1 MFNSK
6 KHLPRRTFLKGVGVT
21 MALPLLDAMIP
32 ASTALAQ
39 TAAAPKL
46 RAGFI
51 YMPHGAVMTHWTPEK
66 TGTDFEFTPILKAL
80 EPFKKQLTIVSGLE
94 NKAAIAPP
102 VHALSPGT
110 WLSGVAPRKSA
121 DPWGG
126 KTIDQMIAEK
136 IGQDSPFASLEVG
149 IEGRGGGGSCD
160 REYGCSYSG
169 TISFRAPNQPLP
181 VETDPRKL
189 YQRLFGRGENAV
201 ERKRIGAQ
209 YTSVLDLVSKEAAD
223 LQRSL
228 GPADKAVLS
237 DYLSTVREIERQI
250 EKNEALDLSKLDIP
264 TSAPASQQANPDA
277 HLNLMIDLITL
288 AYQGGLTRVFSLM
301 MAGEVSNLT
310 YNIVG
315 VADAYH
321 PISHYGVDKTKQEKC
336 IKIQTYYSTVM
347 AKFLNKLKAIPD
359 GDGNML
365 DHALFVWGSNMSN
378 SDRHNHSPLP
388 MTIIGGANGK
398 VKGGQH
404 LKYPD
409 QTPLSNL
416 LLTVAQRAGVEIDK
430 VGDDGTKPFSEI

>member
-1 MFNSK
+1 MFITK
-6 KHLPRRTFLKGVGVT
+6 KHLPRRTFLKGLGATV
-21 MALPLLDAMIP
+21 ALPLLDAMIP
-32 ASTALAQ
+32 AGTALAQ
-39 TAAAPKL
+39 TAAAPTL

-51 YMPHGAVMTHWTPEK
+51 YIPHGAVMSQWTPEK
-66 TGTDFEFTPILKAL
+66 TGTDFEFTPILKPL
-80 EPFKKQLTIVSGLE
+80 EPFRKQLTIVSGLE

-110 WLSGVAPRKSA
+110 WLGGVKPRKSA
-121 DPWGG
+121 SPWAG

-136 IGQDSPFASLEVG
+136 ISGDAPFPSLEVA

-181 VETDPRKL
+181 METDPRKL
-189 YQRLFGRGENAV
+189 FQRLFGRGDSPE
-201 ERKRIGAQ
+201 ERKRISSQ
-209 YTSVLDLVSKEAAD
+209 YVSVLDLVSKEAAD
-223 LQRSL
+223 LQRTL
-228 GPADKAVLS
+228 GAADKAVLT
-237 DYLSTVREIERQI
+237 DYLDTVRGIEEQI
-250 EKNEALDLSKLDIP
+250 GKMEARDLSKLALPP
-264 TSAPASQQANPDA
+264 TPTGPPANIDA
-277 HLNLMIDLITL
+277 HLNLMMDLVTL

-301 MAGEVSNLT
+301 MAGEVSGLSYT
-310 YNIVG
+310 HIG
-315 VADAYH
+315 VPDAYH
-321 PISHYGVDKTKQEKC
+321 PISHYGADKTKMDKC
-336 IKIQTYYSTVM
+336 AKIQTYYSTVM
-347 AKFLNKLKAIPD
+347 ARFLDKLKALPD

-365 DHALFVWGSNMSN
+365 DHGLFVYGSNMSN
-378 SDRHNHSPLP
+378 SDRHNHAPLP

-416 LLTVAQRAGVEIDK
+416 LLTVVQRAGLEVDK